1 MRRTHKHT
9 RIFGNGINNLVGA
22 KLHGQDPV
30 LFIPMKRRPTT
41 TEEREKEREKISSN
55 QSYRLRN
62 NEGIKK
68 LADLNQLVRIIRIC
82 V

>member
-41 TEEREKEREKISSN
+41 KEEREKISSN